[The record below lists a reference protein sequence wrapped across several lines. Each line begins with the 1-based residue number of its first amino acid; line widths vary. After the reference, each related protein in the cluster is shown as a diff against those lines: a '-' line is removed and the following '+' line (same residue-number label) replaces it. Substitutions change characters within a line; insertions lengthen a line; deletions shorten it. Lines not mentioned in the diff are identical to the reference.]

1 LLNKVHIILVE
12 PSHPGNIG
20 AAARAM
26 KNMALE
32 HLRLV
37 SPEVFPHREA
47 TTRAAGADDLLAN
60 AKVFSNLNEAIADC
74 HVVFGTSARS
84 RSLPWPLITPNACA
98 DQIAGE
104 LHDQKI
110 AIVFGRESSGLK
122 NEELALCQ
130 YHVNIPTTESF
141 SSLNLGAAVQVM
153 AYEIYRAH
161 IDDSLAPALENND
174 SPLANAG
181 QLASFYAHLQSTL
194 VDLDFL
200 DPKQPKLLMQRLQ
213 RLFNRTHLE
222 EKEIHI
228 LRGILSAI
236 DRSSSSHIE

>member
-1 LLNKVHIILVE
+1 MLDKIHIVLVE

-37 SPEVFPHREA
+37 SPKIFPHREA
-47 TTRAAGADDLLAN
+47 TIRAAGADDLLAN
-60 AKVFSNLNEAIADC
+60 AKVFSSLNEAIADC

-84 RSLPWPLITPNACA
+84 RSLPWPLITPSACA
-98 DQIAGE
+98 NQTAGE

-161 IDDSLAPALENND
+161 LQDSSPTQEKND
-174 SPLANAG
+174 SPLASAG
-181 QLASFYAHLQSTL
+181 KLAGFYAHLESTL
-194 VDLDFL
+194 VQLDFL

-236 DRSSSSHIE
+236 DRSSS